1 MGMEV
6 ENTNKKMQDL
16 NEDDE
21 KEKEYSDK
29 ELAQT
34 LREVLKSVSLLG
46 SEFENCTEHYSMLVQ
61 VFSKHTHINPED
73 EAALLV
79 VSSRALSRAVS
90 CIDVDHHDSLLFSI
104 FGMSMWN
111 YGVHVMDALIDLIKS
126 LAASSGN
133 YLILIR
139 CLNMLVR
146 NFKPPRSFLPLF
158 SQPRGIA
165 KKEQVLDR
173 VHTALKDIAELRPLS
188 LLWLNG
194 IVVDSMPRMS
204 FKNDTLNKIKVDLH
218 LSEIY
223 VENMLKLERGVL
235 GRYVGKEILL
245 AVVSR
250 LVDLDV
256 EIEWDEILQDD
267 PSKGIFDMEIEDIDE
282 AADYD
287 DHGEEFPKAGFGLQK
302 LGADVFAE
310 RLDSLM
316 VLTCEHIKARA
327 DEGHLIEV
335 FETLLQSFED
345 PILKTHKSKF
355 AQFVIFYACSLD
367 PEKCGVRFAVMLADT
382 FVCGGVSPTTRMSVV
397 AYLASYLSRA
407 RFLPSSL
414 VASMLKRLVD
424 WCYEYICKV
433 QDIEERN
440 IDPHVHRVFYSGCQ
454 AVMYVLCYWMRM
466 MVDVP
471 HLKSLLLDMPLEPIF
486 RNFLDP
492 LKVCLPSI
500 VTEFLRQAKAARLF
514 TVSENFFFNDLLES
528 DLSKIYGGIERLDTF
543 FPFDPCLLKNCD
555 RIIGPHFLY
564 WSMVKKTY
572 DGDDGSCDEDVNE
585 GERFI
590 DGNSESFYDG
600 EKNLDELDLEL
611 ELEVFENSMHSNMS
625 ITPRR
630 PLKHMMPARIR
641 PSTSPEL

>member
-1 MGMEV
+1 MGMEI
-6 ENTNKKMQDL
+6 ENNNKM
-16 NEDDE
+16 EDIKEEKDE
-21 KEKEYSDK
+21 EYSDK
-29 ELAQT
+29 VVKKT
-34 LREVLKSVSLLG
+34 LQDVLDSVSMSG
-46 SEFENCTEHYSMLVQ
+46 SEFENYSEDYSMLVQ
-61 VFSKHTHINPED
+61 VFSKHTHLNPD

-79 VSSRALSRAVS
+79 ASSRALSRVVS
-90 CIDVDHHDSLLFSI
+90 FIHIDHHDSLLSSI

-111 YGVHVMDALIDLIKS
+111 YGVDVMDALIDLIKS
-126 LAASSGN
+126 LATTSSGIF
-133 YLILIR
+133 LKK
-139 CLNMLVR
+139 CLNLLVR
-146 NFKPPRSFLPLF
+146 NFTPPRSFLPLF

-165 KKEQVLDR
+165 KKEQVHDR
-173 VHTALKDIAELRPLS
+173 VHTTLKDIAELMPLS

-194 IVVDSMPRMS
+194 IVLESMPRLN
-204 FKNDTLNKIKVDLH
+204 FKNDTLYKIKVDLH

-235 GRYVGKEILL
+235 GRYLGKDVLSE
-245 AVVSR
+245 VVSR

-256 EIEWDEILQDD
+256 EIEWDEILQYD

-287 DHGEEFPKAGFGLQK
+287 DDGEEFPKAGFGLQK

-316 VLTCEHIKARA
+316 VLTCEHIKSRA

-335 FETLLQSFED
+335 FETLLLSFKD
-345 PILKTHKSKF
+345 PILKTHKPKF
-355 AQFVIFYACSLD
+355 AQFVMFYACSLD
-367 PEKCGVRFAVMLADT
+367 PEKCGVRFAVMLADS
-382 FVCGGVSPTTRMSVV
+382 FVCGGESPTTRMTVV

-424 WCYEYICKV
+424 WCYEYICNV
-433 QDIEERN
+433 QDIEEKN

-454 AVMYVLCYWMRM
+454 AVMYVLCYRMWM

-471 HLKSLLLDMPLEPIF
+471 HLKSLILDMPLEPIF
-486 RNFLDP
+486 RNFMDP

-500 VTEFLRQAKAARLF
+500 VAEFLRQAQAARLF

-528 DLSKIYGGIERLDTF
+528 DLSKTYGGIERLDTF

-555 RIIGPHFLY
+555 R
-564 WSMVKKTY
+564 
-572 DGDDGSCDEDVNE
+572 
-585 GERFI
+585 
-590 DGNSESFYDG
+590 
-600 EKNLDELDLEL
+600 
-611 ELEVFENSMHSNMS
+611 
-625 ITPRR
+625 
-630 PLKHMMPARIR
+630 
-641 PSTSPEL
+641 